1 MQANLLNR
9 KSRRSSKSKR
19 LHRESGVTIL
29 EMVVAMLILTIGL
42 LGLAAS
48 IGYAVTVSNKGRN
61 LTNSKLLVV
70 SILEQM
76 EKLRNTESGTIEEL
90 TFGQIAN
97 AGQVDNTG
105 ALRNFAGFPTD
116 FQPLSINPGPDGIF
130 GTADD
135 LINPGPDNI
144 YGTADDFTD
153 TTWAVTGY
161 TRQITITSLNANLK
175 RIQVTLRYPDA
186 GGKLRDLVA
195 VSYLNNDTRSNFR

>member
-1 MQANLLNR
+1 VLTNMLNSN
-9 KSRRSSKSKR
+9 SRRAALRKHVRS
-19 LHRESGVTIL
+19 EAGVTIL
-29 EMVVAMLILTIGL
+29 EMVVAMLILTVGL
-42 LGLAAS
+42 LGLAAA

-70 SILEQM
+70 SLLEQM
-76 EKLRNTESGTIEEL
+76 ETLRNTKEL

-97 AGQVDNTG
+97 QGSVDNTG
-105 ALRNFAGFPTD
+105 ATRSFVGFPTD

-135 LINPGPDNI
+135 LINPGPDNV
-144 YGTADDFTD
+144 YGTVDDFTD
-153 TTWAVTGY
+153 ATWAVAGY
-161 TRQITITSLNANLK
+161 QRQITITNLNPNLK

-186 GGKLRDLVA
+186 GGQVRDLVG

>member
-1 MQANLLNR
+1 MQLHMLNN
-9 KSRRSSKSKR
+9 KSRRQPPQKQLRS
-19 LHRESGVTIL
+19 ESGVTIL
-29 EMVVAMLILTIGL
+29 EMVVAMLILTVGL

-70 SILEQM
+70 SLLEQM
-76 EKLRNTESGTIEEL
+76 ETLRNTEQL

-97 AGQVDNTG
+97 QGQVDNSG
-105 ALRNFAGFPTD
+105 ATRTFVGFPTV

-130 GTADD
+130 GTDDD
-135 LINPGPDNI
+135 LISPGPDNV
-144 YGTADDFTD
+144 YGTSDDTVD
-153 TTWAVTGY
+153 NTWAVPGY
-161 TRQITITSLNANLK
+161 QRQITITNLSTNLK

-186 GGKLRDLVA
+186 AGQLHDQVG